1 MNDYPQI
8 RTTLME
14 NVIPVTTVIDAPWVS
29 VTSLNGMTGDVIVEP
44 IVKGFSPNTQ
54 YAKDTLISVDG
65 VLYTAKAN
73 FTSGSTFDPDNW
85 NAVGGMSE
93 IPIATTS
100 TLGGIKV
107 GSNLSITQDGTLSA
121 DNQQAPIAT
130 TSTVGVVKVG
140 NNLSIT
146 QDGTL
151 SADAQQV
158 TLYNTTG
165 QNTDGAMTQKATTD
179 EFEKVSY
186 IGDTIPG
193 QAPLIETADIADSA
207 ITTPKLANNSITSAK
222 IVDGTIATADIA
234 DSAITAAKIDW
245 SAFAM
250 TNISTTNTATPSNYL
265 YGGDTYLRLAQNS
278 NGRVF
283 TLTGSI
289 GWWNNSDWSVNKT
302 SIGSGYYG
310 FKTTL
315 RLNYHPTEAKI
326 FPQNAMWWNWVPG
339 GDDAVDGGATGL
351 AGFAIGTDGYIY
363 VGVDTSSSLGSSAWW
378 RIGIKY
384 YGETYFI

>member
-1 MNDYPQI
+1 MIEDTPQI
-8 RTTLME
+8 KTIMSDG
-14 NVIPVTTVIDAPWVS
+14 NYPVTTVVDAPWVS

-73 FTSGSTFDPDNW
+73 FTSGSTFDPDDW

-130 TSTVGVVKVG
+130 TSTVGVIKVG

-207 ITTPKLANNSITSAK
+207 IT
-222 IVDGTIATADIA
+222 
-234 DSAITAAKIDW
+234 AAKIDW

-265 YGGDTYLRLAQNS
+265 YDGDTYLRLAQNS

-339 GDDAVDGGATGL
+339 GDDAVDGGATGM

-363 VGVDTSSSLGSSAWW
+363 VGVDTSSSLGNGAWW
-378 RIGIKY
+378 RISIKY

>member
-1 MNDYPQI
+1 MIEDTPQI
-8 RTTLME
+8 KTIMSNGNYPITTI
-14 NVIPVTTVIDAPWVS
+14 VDAPWVA

-44 IVKGFSPNTQ
+44 VVKDFTPNFP
-54 YAKDTLISVDG
+54 YVKDNLIAHDG
-65 VLYTAKAN
+65 VLYTAIQN
-73 FTSGSTFDPDNW
+73 FTSGATFDPDDW
-85 NAVGGMSE
+85 NAVGSAT
-93 IPIATTS
+93 IPIATDI
-100 TLGGIKV
+100 TLGGI
-107 GSNLSITQDGTLSA
+107 
-121 DNQQAPIAT
+121 
-130 TSTVGVVKVG
+130 KVG

-193 QAPLIETADIADSA
+193 QAPLIETDDIADSA
-207 ITTPKLANNSITSAK
+207 ITTTKIANNAITSAK
-222 IVDGTIATADIA
+222 IVDGTVATADIA
-234 DSAITAAKIDW
+234 NNAITADKIDW

-250 TNISTTNTATPSNYL
+250 TNASTTNTVTPSNYL
-265 YGGDTYLRLAQNS
+265 YGGDTYLRLAQNA

-283 TLTGSI
+283 TLTGSV
-289 GWWNNSDWSVNKT
+289 GWWNNSDWSVDKT

-315 RLNYHPTEAKI
+315 RLNYHLTEIKI

-339 GDDAVDGGATGL
+339 GDDAVDGGATRL

-363 VGVDTSSSLGSSAWW
+363 VGVDTSSSLGRGAWW